1 MGAISFIETMD
12 ANLLS
17 ITKEEFDSNIERT
30 MTELKK
36 ERPSI
41 SLEDKQ
47 QINYENVLHPSRSMS
62 RSSVDNQSLLLDPAK
77 AAALLEKG
85 SQFAQKTMQRP
96 LNFVGKIFQGLSDT
110 SGNSS
115 RASSPVEEYYYQQ
128 QEDHHPP
135 LPPRPTQ
142 ADTLLR
148 QKQQFEANLQI
159 LTSMFSNVD
168 DSVCYLVLNANQGDL
183 TKSIDQ

>member
-1 MGAISFIETMD
+1 
-12 ANLLS
+12 L
-17 ITKEEFDSNIERT
+17 DS
-30 MTELKK
+30 
-36 ERPSI
+36 
-41 SLEDKQ
+41 
-47 QINYENVLHPSRSMS
+47 
-62 RSSVDNQSLLLDPAK
+62 AK

-115 RASSPVEEYYYQQ
+115 RASSPVEEYYHPEDQQ
-128 QEDHHPP
+128 QQPP
-135 LPPRPTQ
+135 LPPRPSQ

-148 QKQQFEANLQI
+148 QKHQFESNLQTLKI
-159 LTSMFSNVD
+159 MFSNVD
-168 DSVCYLVLNANQGDL
+168 ESVCYLILSANQGDL